1 MRIAMG
7 AILITNGRP
16 GINRASVLVLLYD
29 AGTSTGRRAS
39 EQPGTNKPS
48 LLAYLGLIA
57 AKLCGPALPDRNH
70 RATDEGIRELKL
82 VYRAYFGRL
91 SESTIAKIETHH
103 N

>member
-16 GINRASVLVLLYD
+16 GIDRASVLVLLYD

-39 EQPGTNKPS
+39 EQPRSKKPS
-48 LLAYLGLIA
+48 LLAFLGLIA
-57 AKLCGPALPDRNH
+57 AKLRGPATPDRNY
-70 RATDEGIRELKL
+70 RGSDDGIRELKL
-82 VYRAYFGRL
+82 VYRAYIGRL
-91 SESTIAKIETHH
+91 SESAMAKVETRR